1 MKLSVAI
8 PTYNSSNY
16 LLDCLKSLKKIKHI
30 DEIVIS
36 DDCSR
41 DDEYSKI
48 LQIKENFSKS
58 TKKNI
63 LINRNDRNLGGF
75 KNKYIAVSKCKN
87 KFVYQIDSDNIAGL
101 NTNEILNVNL
111 KTFDSEVLYLPSK
124 VYVFKK
130 NPLVSSFRKKYKV
143 LLTNSNEVL
152 TKKSVLEA
160 VTGDK
165 NLFIDVKNS
174 WVFNLGNF
182 IVDKKMF
189 LQKMKF
195 PFESSDLPLAA
206 DPLAMCYFWLN
217 DGGKIGLIKNFYHF
231 HRLRSDSYWHSAGND
246 AKISVEFFE
255 SKLRELNND

>member
-16 LLDCLKSLKKIKHI
+16 LIDCLNSLKKIRHV
-30 DEIVIS
+30 DEIVIN
-36 DDCSR
+36 DDCSSE
-41 DDEYSKI
+41 DEYYKI
-48 LQIKENFSKS
+48 LKIKEDFSKS
-58 TKKNI
+58 IKKNI
-63 LINRNDRNLGGF
+63 LLNRNDKNLGGF
-75 KNKYIAVSKCKN
+75 KNKYIAISNCKN

-101 NTNEILNVNL
+101 NTNEILKVNV
-111 KTFDSEVLYLPSK
+111 KTFDSEVFYLPSK

-143 LLTNSNEVL
+143 MLTNTNKVL
-152 TKKSVLEA
+152 TKKLVLEA
-160 VTGDK
+160 ITNDK

-182 IVDKKMF
+182 IVDKNMF
-189 LQKMKF
+189 LQKMKL
-195 PFESSDLPLAA
+195 PFESNDLPLAA

-255 SKLRELNND
+255 SKLKELNND